1 VTTGNYQD
9 ATMQIRR
16 ILIPLSGRFD
26 PESPE
31 CLDVPALKTGLGL
44 AQKVNAHADVLCIR
58 AEPTV
63 ADEKWSDWL
72 PSYGAR
78 ETIRWVAAESEARR
92 AHAKSA
98 FDKVLAGLDT
108 KPELR
113 EAPGAGY
120 SANFLEHVGDIRE
133 SVGTFGRLSDLI
145 VVASSKARWDMPLRP
160 ILEASLRRTAC
171 PLLVAPPNPASSFGA
186 RIAIAWND
194 SVESA
199 RALAAS
205 LDWLKA
211 AESVVAISCRESDTV
226 SPNPHAL
233 LDYLAW
239 HGITAEALE
248 LTESPRAAAPAIVEK
263 AIAAE
268 CDLIV
273 IGAYIHT
280 RAHSLLFGSM
290 TEHVFSDPKL
300 AALVVP

>member
-1 VTTGNYQD
+1 
-9 ATMQIRR
+9 MQIRR

-26 PESPE
+26 PKSPE
-31 CLDVPALKTGLGL
+31 SLDVPALNTGLRL
-44 AQKVNAHADVLCIR
+44 AQKADAHADVLCIT
-58 AEPTV
+58 AKPTV

-98 FDKVLAGLDT
+98 FDKVLASLET
-108 KPELR
+108 KPVLR

-120 SANFLEHVGDIRE
+120 SAKFLEHVGDIRE
-133 SVGTFGRLSDLI
+133 GVGTFGRLSDLI
-145 VVASSKARWDMPLRP
+145 VIASSKARWDMPFRP
-160 ILEASLRRTAC
+160 ILEASLRRTAR
-171 PLLVAPPNPASSFGA
+171 PILVAPPDPASSFGA

-211 AESVVAISCRESDTV
+211 AASVVAISCRENDTV
-226 SPNPHAL
+226 SPSPHAL
-233 LDYLAW
+233 VDYLAW
-239 HGITAEALE
+239 HGITAEAVE
-248 LTESPRAAAPAIVEK
+248 LNESPRGAAPAIVKK
-263 AIAAE
+263 ALAAE

-290 TEHVFSDPKL
+290 TEQVLSDPRM